1 MTIWYDSAYL
11 LLKKGGYQMS
21 FASET
26 KKELTQME
34 ADDLSLKAELSALI
48 RMNGSLSFANR
59 QLSLD
64 VQTENAAIARR
75 LYTIVKKLYKYNVE
89 LLVRKKM
96 RLKKNN
102 VYICRIRDGAKEL
115 LTDLYI
121 ISDDFQF
128 NHTIAKELI
137 PKNLQKRA
145 YLRGAFLAGGS
156 VNNPE
161 TSAYHLEVYSLY
173 KEHGEALAELMNE
186 FHLNAK
192 TIERKKGFVTYLKEA
207 EKISDF
213 LSLVG
218 AHQAMLKFE
227 DVRIVR
233 DMRNSVNRI
242 VNCETANL
250 NKTIGAA
257 IRQVENI
264 RFIEN
269 AIGLDQL
276 PEKLREIA
284 RLRVE
289 YQDVTLKELGEM
301 VSTGTVSKSGVNHR
315 LRKIDEIAD
324 ALRRGEHVKS

>member
-1 MTIWYDSAYL
+1 
-11 LLKKGGYQMS
+11 MS

-26 KKELTQME
+26 KKELTNLE
-34 ADDLSLKAELSALI
+34 VKDCCAKAELSALI
-48 RMNGSLSFANR
+48 RMNGSLAFSNCN
-59 QLSLD
+59 LTVD

-75 LYTIVKKLYKYNVE
+75 IYVLLKKSYNVTVE

-102 VYICRIRDGAKEL
+102 VYIVRLVEKARFLLEDLKILNEGFTFTHNISEEL
-115 LTDLYI
+115 V
-121 ISDDFQF
+121 
-128 NHTIAKELI
+128 K
-137 PKNLQKRA
+137 KKCCKRS

-156 VNNPE
+156 INNPE
-161 TSAYHLEVYSLY
+161 TSSYHLEIFSLY
-173 KEHGEALAELMNE
+173 REHNDALCELMNT
-186 FHLNAK
+186 FGLNSK
-192 TIERKKGFVTYLKEA
+192 TLERKKGYINYLKEA
-207 EKISDF
+207 EKITEF
-213 LSLVG
+213 LSIVG
-218 AHQAMLKFE
+218 AHSALLRFE

-233 DMRNSVNRI
+233 DMRNSVNRL

-264 RFIEN
+264 RYIQETV
-269 AIGLDQL
+269 GLEVL

-301 VSTGTVSKSGVNHR
+301 VSGGQISKSGINHR

-324 ALRRGEHVKS
+324 KLRAGQPVT